1 MSVIET
7 LVYDRT
13 AFDVNRMYVLAER
26 IKAGVATADD
36 VSEYVTSPRGAYSYT
51 DMNRVG
57 EAINYLVTEVRKAG
71 ISINLTAKTDWKQ
84 TDITAREQLQEY
96 LNNVSTIRGVI
107 SVPATVPKVPTK
119 IWASEGQRD
128 GLTYD
133 KANAIEQIL
142 VDLDTLLKSMLSV
155 LPRAAQPF
163 FYAGWGLY
171 FPAAKESAEGESYVE
186 NHVLYLAVG
195 EVVGTTATING
206 TVSGNTLTI

>member
-7 LVYDRT
+7 LIYDRT
-13 AFDVNRMYVLAER
+13 AFDVNRMSVLAEK
-26 IKAGVATADD
+26 IKAGTATSDE
-36 VSEYVTSPRGAYSYT
+36 VSEYITSPRGAYSYT

-57 EAINYLVTEVRKAG
+57 QAINYLVTEVRKSG
-71 ISINLTAKTDWKQ
+71 IAINLTAKTDWKQ
-84 TDITAREQLQEY
+84 TDIQTRKQLQDY
-96 LNNVSTIRGVI
+96 LDNVSAIRGVI
-107 SVPATVPKVPTK
+107 SVPATVPKVPEK

-155 LPRAAQPF
+155 LPRAAQPL

-171 FPAAKESAEGESYVE
+171 LPTAKGSAEGESYVE
-186 NHVLYLAVG
+186 NNVLYLAGG
-195 EVVGTTATING
+195 EVSGTTLKVSG

>member
-7 LVYDRT
+7 LIYDRT

-26 IKAGVATADD
+26 IKAGVATTDE
-36 VSEYVTSPRGAYSYT
+36 VSEYVSSPLGAYSYT

-57 EAINYLVTEVRKAG
+57 LAINYLVTEVKKSG
-71 ISINLTAKTDWKQ
+71 IAINLTAKTDWKQ
-84 TDITAREQLQEY
+84 TDIPTREQLQEY
-96 LNNVSTIRGVI
+96 LDNVSTIRGVI
-107 SVPATVPKVPTK
+107 SVPATVPKVPSK
-119 IWASEGQRD
+119 IWASEGQKD

-142 VDLDTLLKSMLSV
+142 VDLETLLKSMLSV
-155 LPRAAQPF
+155 LPRAAQPL

-171 FPAAKESAEGESYVE
+171 LPTVKESAEGDSYVE
-186 NHVLYLAVG
+186 NHVLYLAGG
-195 EVVGTTATING
+195 EVAGTTLKVSG

>member
-13 AFDVNRMYVLAER
+13 AFDANRMYVLAER
-26 IKAGVATADD
+26 IKAGVATTDE

-84 TDITAREQLQEY
+84 ADIPTREQLHEY
-96 LNNVSTIRGVI
+96 LDNVSTIRGVI

-155 LPRAAQPF
+155 LPRAAQPL

-171 FPAAKESAEGESYVE
+171 LPTVEESAEGDSYVA
-186 NHVLYLAVG
+186 NNVLYLAGGKVAG
-195 EVVGTTATING
+195 STLKVSG

>member
-7 LVYDRT
+7 LIYDRT
-13 AFDVNRMYVLAER
+13 AFDVNRMSVLAEK
-26 IKAGVATADD
+26 IKAGTATSDE
-36 VSEYVTSPRGAYSYT
+36 VSEYITSPRGAYSYT

-57 EAINYLVTEVRKAG
+57 EAINYLVSEVRKAG
-71 ISINLTAKTDWKQ
+71 IAISLTAKTDWKQ
-84 TDITAREQLQEY
+84 TDIPTREQLQGY
-96 LNNVSTIRGVI
+96 LDNVSVIRGVI

-155 LPRAAQPF
+155 LPRAAQPL

-171 FPAAKESAEGESYVE
+171 LPTATESAEGKSYVK
-186 NHVLYLAVG
+186 NHVLYLVGG
-195 EVVGTTATING
+195 EVSGSTLKVPG

>member
-1 MSVIET
+1 MGIIET

-13 AFDVNRMYVLAER
+13 AFDVNRMSVLAEK
-26 IKAGVATADD
+26 IKAGTATSDE
-36 VSEYVTSPRGAYSYT
+36 VSEYIKSPRGAYSYT

-57 EAINYLVTEVRKAG
+57 QALNYLVAEVKRSG
-71 ISINLTAKTDWKQ
+71 IAINLTAKTDWKQ
-84 TDITAREQLQEY
+84 TDKPTREQLQEY
-96 LNNVSTIRGVI
+96 LDNVSTIRGVI

-119 IWASEGQRD
+119 IWASEGQKD

-142 VDLDTLLKSMLSV
+142 VDLNTLLKSMLSV
-155 LPRAAQPF
+155 LPRAAQPL

-171 FPAAKESAEGESYVE
+171 LPTAKESAEGESYVE
-186 NHVLYLAVG
+186 NNVLYLAGG
-195 EVVGTTATING
+195 EVVGTTLKVSG

>member
-7 LVYDRT
+7 LIYDRT
-13 AFDVNRMYVLAER
+13 AFDVNRMSVLAEK
-26 IKAGVATADD
+26 IKAGTAISDE
-36 VSEYVTSPRGAYSYT
+36 VSEYITSPRGAYSYT

-57 EAINYLVTEVRKAG
+57 QAINYLVAEVKKSG
-71 ISINLTAKTDWKQ
+71 ISIDLTAKTDWKQ
-84 TDITAREQLQEY
+84 TDIPTREQLQGY
-96 LNNVSTIRGVI
+96 LDNVSVIRGVI

-119 IWASEGQRD
+119 IWASEGQQD

-155 LPRAAQPF
+155 LPRAAQPL

-171 FPAAKESAEGESYVE
+171 LPTAKESADGESYVE
-186 NHVLYLAVG
+186 NNVLYMAGG
-195 EVVGTTATING
+195 EVAGTTLKVSG